1 MSNNEPRIRP
11 LAPGESRDEDINE
24 LLRQTELGWWQDS
37 RMFGI
42 IAHIPEALRAWVQLI
57 AGTATV
63 LDPVIWELMAL
74 RGAFVTGCHY

>member
-1 MSNNEPRIRP
+1 MSNDEARIRP
-11 LAPGESRDEDINE
+11 VAPGESGDADIND

-42 IAHIPEALRAWVQLI
+42 IAHIPDALRAWVQLI

-74 RGAFVTGCHY
+74 RGAFVTGCRY

>member
-1 MSNNEPRIRP
+1 MSDNELRIRP
-11 LAPGESRDEDINE
+11 VAPGESSDEDINE

-37 RMFGI
+37 RMFGV
-42 IAHIPEALRAWVQLI
+42 IAHVPEALRAWVQLI